1 MLKGEDYESD
11 VEYFMPFAYNVG
23 VHDASWRNGKFG
35 GDIYKTSG
43 SHGCINVSL
52 EAASKLYEMI
62 EVDTPVVAYYREEVR
77 LTAENTKISNAYS
90 YYDEEKE
97 KKKAQEEKEK
107 QRTQDNP
114 VAGENQI
121 IEEDG
126 NVVTVPQN

>member
-1 MLKGEDYESD
+1 MSE
-11 VEYFMPFAYNVG
+11 
-23 VHDASWRNGKFG
+23 
-35 GDIYKTSG
+35 
-43 SHGCINVSL
+43 
-52 EAASKLYEMI
+52 EAATKLYEMI
-62 EVDTPVVAYYREEVR
+62 EVGTPVIAYYREEVR

-97 KKKAQEEKEK
+97 KKKEEQQSQ

-126 NVVTVPQN
+126 NVVNVPQN